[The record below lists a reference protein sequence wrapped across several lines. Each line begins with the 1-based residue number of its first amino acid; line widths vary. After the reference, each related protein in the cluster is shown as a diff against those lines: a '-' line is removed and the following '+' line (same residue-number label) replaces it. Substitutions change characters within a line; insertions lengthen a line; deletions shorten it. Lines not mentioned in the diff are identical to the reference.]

1 MEKTV
6 QIAMLLDLYGGLL
19 TEKQTEYLELY
30 YGEDYS
36 LTEIAELHGITP
48 QGVKDTIHRATGSLF
63 DTEEKLGF
71 LKKRMEV
78 HAVMDAM
85 ELLLKDLDGPKS
97 QEALKQLSQLQE
109 MI

>member
-6 QIAMLLDLYGGLL
+6 KIAMLLDLYAGLL

-36 LTEIAELHGITP
+36 LTEIAQLHGITP
-48 QGVKDTIHRATGSLF
+48 QGVKDTIHRATSSLF
-63 DTEEKLGF
+63 DMEEKLGF
-71 LKKRMEV
+71 LQKRMDTS
-78 HAVMDAM
+78 AVIDKAI
-85 ELLLKDLDGPKS
+85 LLLNDVDKAQSKKIL
-97 QEALKQLSQLQE
+97 AQLTQLQE

>member
-6 QIAMLLDLYGGLL
+6 KIAMLLDLYGGLL

-36 LTEIAELHGITP
+36 LSEIAQLHGITP
-48 QGVKDTIHRATGSLF
+48 QGVKDTIHRATGALF

-71 LKKRMEV
+71 LQKRMD
-78 HAVMDAM
+78 ANAMMDAM
-85 ELLLKDLDGPKS
+85 ALLLKDMDAS
-97 QEALKQLSQLQE
+97 QSKIALEQLAGLQE
-109 MI
+109 II